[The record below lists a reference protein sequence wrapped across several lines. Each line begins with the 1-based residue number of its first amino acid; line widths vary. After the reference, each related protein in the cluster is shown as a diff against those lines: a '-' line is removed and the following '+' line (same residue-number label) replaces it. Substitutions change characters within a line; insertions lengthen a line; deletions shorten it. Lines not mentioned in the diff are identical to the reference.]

1 MITKSYF
8 EAIVPS
14 FRDCEDEIFHSI
26 EPFLQNIAQSVQSEF
41 ELTQEQTESETIAP
55 LFFAYVCKR
64 TAYEALPHLDLILTA
79 NGFAVASNQNLTPA
93 SRQRVY
99 DLRERL
105 RREKSDA
112 RDALMVRLAEE
123 GLYTP
128 DTLLWHP
135 TMLRKWGVRTKDG
148 NPVYEEELQLVLPDL
163 YAAQHLAEKMT
174 GQEQMQDL
182 VTGQSTFAEDS
193 AEILL
198 VRRCRRLMATYLKGA
213 DLRLAKH
220 EVQDFLNR
228 HADDLPVY
236 KSSSKYEADHFTPYE
251 NMQNDA
257 CYFF

>member
-112 RDALMVRLAEE
+112 RDALMQELNTC
-123 GLYTP
+123 GLYAP
-128 DTLLWHP
+128 HNLLWNA
-135 TMLRKWGVRTKDG
+135 TLCRKYGIRTKDG
-148 NPVYEEELQLVLPDL
+148 SQVYEEELQLVKTDID
-163 YAAQHLAEKMT
+163 AAQGKCAFIVSE
-174 GQEQMQDL
+174 EQMAELIAMQETMFYQDL
-182 VTGQSTFAEDS
+182 IQ
-193 AEILL
+193 L
-198 VRRCRRLMATYLKGA
+198 CRHFMAAYVKDDVNAIRTMMHRLQHYLNENADALPTYKG
-213 DLRLAKH
+213 
-220 EVQDFLNR
+220 
-228 HADDLPVY
+228 
-236 KSSSKYEADHFTPYE
+236 SSKYEADHFTPYE
-251 NMQNDA
+251 NKIEDS
-257 CYFF
+257 CFFFG